1 MGFLTQVHK
10 AKLDLTYLFLR
21 FISNCRSCLFDVFLM
36 LPRLSNV
43 NHPPPIIVDEINGI
57 EVEAFSVALLFEDVS
72 HFVGYANYFIG
83 VTYLFG

>member
-1 MGFLTQVHK
+1 
-10 AKLDLTYLFLR
+10 
-21 FISNCRSCLFDVFLM
+21 M